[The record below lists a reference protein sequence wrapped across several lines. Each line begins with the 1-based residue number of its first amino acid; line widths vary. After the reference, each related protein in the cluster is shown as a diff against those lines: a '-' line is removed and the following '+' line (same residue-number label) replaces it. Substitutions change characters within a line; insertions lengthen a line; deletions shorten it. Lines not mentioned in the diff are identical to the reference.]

1 MDFEPSRQLSFVIG
15 AFLGD
20 GTFVED
26 SDYHH
31 FVRLSVRDLE
41 FAEAFNHSVAK
52 LLLRKTNKITISR
65 NNGKVFYDAK
75 YSSRELGL
83 FLKQPIENLRA
94 SIDDYPAPFLR
105 GLFSADGGV
114 GVSIYRRDF
123 SVEVALGNS
132 NLNLLEMTQDVLR
145 SRFQI
150 HSMIYLSQTKGKTWK
165 YGKKIVVLRK
175 NAYVLRVQRVLDVR
189 TFAAKIGF
197 AIVRKQEMLDTA
209 VNLMKRLG
217 RAKAAEGWMKY
228 YSKVGSR
235 WRRTLTD

>member
-94 SIDDYPAPFLR
+94 SIDDYPAPFCEACSQLT
-105 GLFSADGGV
+105 A
-114 GVSIYRRDF
+114 
-123 SVEVALGNS
+123 ALACPSTG
-132 NLNLLEMTQDVLR
+132 E
-145 SRFQI
+145 I
-150 HSMIYLSQTKGKTWK
+150 SQWK
-165 YGKKIVVLRK
+165 LH
-175 NAYVLRVQRVLDVR
+175 
-189 TFAAKIGF
+189 
-197 AIVRKQEMLDTA
+197 
-209 VNLMKRLG
+209 
-217 RAKAAEGWMKY
+217 
-228 YSKVGSR
+228 
-235 WRRTLTD
+235 